1 MPKLD
6 IFSNSSEIWAIGM
19 PALDVFSD
27 TSDIMVKALAYR
39 MVGWNTLP
47 YTYLMMS
54 LNGVLARTDVGC
66 VAMMCQEVEDVEKQ
80 QCC

>member
-1 MPKLD
+1 
-6 IFSNSSEIWAIGM
+6 M
-19 PALDVFSD
+19 PALDVFSG
-27 TSDIMVKALAYR
+27 TIDITVKALVYR
-39 MVGWNTLP
+39 MVGRNTLL

-54 LNGVLARTDVGC
+54 LNGVLARTDVGY